1 MKNSK
6 SVNMSKKAKK
16 STEETKIELE
26 EVKSSPE
33 ELNID
38 DSFRL
43 TDLYFKQ
50 KYILYSHLYNSFDK
64 MIDEDVKNMLKY
76 GDNTFFE
83 KATENEIIK
92 YKFRYDNVSIIPPNV
107 DDHEPMFPYEARLR
121 NLTYSL
127 KVVATVSQIQ
137 ERTNIATGNIT
148 KRIVGNAED
157 NIPLMTIPV
166 MLRSKYCNLNLEKDQ
181 TFIYV
186 KENLAI
192 IMLKFQIL
200 IIKSG
205 KDLML
210 VQSMI
215 NYQV

>member
-83 KATENEIIK
+83 KATEMCL
-92 YKFRYDNVSIIPPNV
+92 F
-107 DDHEPMFPYEARLR
+107 
-121 NLTYSL
+121 
-127 KVVATVSQIQ
+127 
-137 ERTNIATGNIT
+137 
-148 KRIVGNAED
+148 
-157 NIPLMTIPV
+157 
-166 MLRSKYCNLNLEKDQ
+166 
-181 TFIYV
+181 
-186 KENLAI
+186 AI
-192 IMLKFQIL
+192 
-200 IIKSG
+200 
-205 KDLML
+205 
-210 VQSMI
+210 
-215 NYQV
+215 